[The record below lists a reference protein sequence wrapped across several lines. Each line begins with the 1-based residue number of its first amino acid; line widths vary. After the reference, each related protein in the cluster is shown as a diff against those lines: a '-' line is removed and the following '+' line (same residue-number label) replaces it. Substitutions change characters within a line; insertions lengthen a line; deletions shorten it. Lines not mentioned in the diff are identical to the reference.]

1 LQQLCLPHEVAAEV
15 EEKKDLKVK
24 EEEMEETLVV
34 TLAPHEESNF
44 IVP

>member
-1 LQQLCLPHEVAAEV
+1 V

-24 EEEMEETLVV
+24 EEETLVV
-34 TLAPHEESNF
+34 SLAPHEESNF